1 MAFVKLARGSSA
13 AYFNIS
19 THSNDTVYFLK
30 DNPRDSSAPGLLY
43 LGDTLI
49 GSNIKDVIWNSSDGN
64 IIVERFDPDFGDTST
79 TINLIDLIE
88 NKIDELAS
96 GKIEGVGPIRV
107 STDSES
113 GNALIDLN
121 IDSTLKLTQGATA
134 DDPSILG
141 VNVTSLHI
149 PTYTISPDTQN
160 PLRYVLVEH
169 HENENDREVG
179 SINIPEDQFLQDAS
193 IQNGNLVLT
202 WKLDSSTGPTT
213 TSIPITDFFKGII
226 GEGDDYVDVSVYTDN
241 NSGKEVVSVSVKQTM
256 WDAID
261 ASINNAVSVAIND
274 VSTYFNNKINDLST
288 GIHDF
293 LGFDSVI
300 GTGEGQFQTVK
311 SYVDTKVIPGGDE
324 LERVMSQD
332 NTIIAG
338 AVGAITDRV
347 QNIEVNVKRITR
359 EEQGLYVDASNRISF
374 DVSTIVGAGS
384 ALTAIDG
391 KIYLN
396 WEDLTEPI

>member
-1 MAFVKLARGSSA
+1 M
-13 AYFNIS
+13 
-19 THSNDTVYFLK
+19 
-30 DNPRDSSAPGLLY
+30 
-43 LGDTLI
+43 
-49 GSNIKDVIWNSSDGN
+49 
-64 IIVERFDPDFGDTST
+64 
-79 TINLIDLIE
+79 
-88 NKIDELAS
+88 
-96 GKIEGVGPIRV
+96 
-107 STDSES
+107 
-113 GNALIDLN
+113 
-121 IDSTLKLTQGATA
+121 
-134 DDPSILG
+134 
-141 VNVTSLHI
+141 
-149 PTYTISPDTQN
+149 
-160 PLRYVLVEH
+160 VEH

-261 ASINNAVSVAIND
+261 ASINNVVSVAIND
-274 VSTYFNNKINDLST
+274 VSAHFNNKINDLST
-288 GIHDF
+288 GIHNF
-293 LGFDSVI
+293 LGFDGFI

-347 QNIEVNVKRITR
+347 QNIEVNVKRITK

-384 ALTAIDG
+384 ALTVIDG